1 MEPHA
6 SRSEAVPDTDTGNV
20 TKDENEITMMT
31 PVSVKGFP
39 LCEAKLT
46 SWASLRSENLLV
58 KELGKSVLF

>member
-31 PVSVKGFP
+31 PVSVKGVDV
-39 LCEAKLT
+39 L
-46 SWASLRSENLLV
+46 ASQ
-58 KELGKSVLF
+58 GDMT